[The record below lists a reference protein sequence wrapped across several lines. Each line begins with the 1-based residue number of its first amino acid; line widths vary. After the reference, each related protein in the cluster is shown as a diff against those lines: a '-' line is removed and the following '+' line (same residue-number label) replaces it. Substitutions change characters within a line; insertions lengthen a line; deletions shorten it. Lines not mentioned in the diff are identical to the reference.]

1 MHRHDHGDEFF
12 YVFDGQGA
20 HLVEGNEIAMQ
31 AGDVVFAPRGE
42 WHGFR
47 NTGDR
52 PVRAIFGYFG
62 VTSLE
67 QAGYE
72 THPDVKAGS
81 IRDGAA

>member
-1 MHRHDHGDEFF
+1 MSSTAKARISSR
-12 YVFDGQGA
+12 A
-20 HLVEGNEIAMQ
+20 TKLPCKPATS
-31 AGDVVFAPRGE
+31 VFAPRGE

-72 THPDVKAGS
+72 NS
-81 IRDGAA
+81 S